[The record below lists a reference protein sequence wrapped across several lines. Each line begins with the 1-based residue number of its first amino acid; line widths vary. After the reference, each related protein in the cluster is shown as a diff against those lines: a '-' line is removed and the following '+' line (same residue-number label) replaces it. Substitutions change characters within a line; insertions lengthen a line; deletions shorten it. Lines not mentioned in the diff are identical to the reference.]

1 LKQQLAHRYA
11 GVVARRR
18 STCILFILVTT
29 TLGLAVGPTRAGLPF
44 QADPVVEAKIDS
56 LVRTAVDH
64 AFAGRLDEGLR
75 TIDLAHQIAPR
86 DPRIGLTR
94 FRLLRENYPTGMFEK
109 ERARAG
115 EPALLDQL
123 DHTIA
128 ICDSTLELDEDN
140 AAAYLYRGWAYMNK
154 AQTHLIARRMRAAA
168 GASRRAKSDLDTF
181 YEYRPEGDPDA
192 ATVLGAYLYYA
203 DTLPGFF
210 KFLRWLIR
218 VPGGDRERGLELVR
232 DGAAGD
238 GYTSQ
243 DARLILAVTYF
254 LFDGNLEDGRRML
267 LDAAKQYPRHPWV
280 VVYSCALA
288 FLYPGMTGRAIVSE
302 TAVLDGW
309 DVTTRGWGEPT
320 RYRMIWSR
328 SRLYRQ
334 FGRYD
339 DALAD
344 MNQVVEDSP
353 PLPHWVRA
361 STHLMAIELAGN
373 LGRAG
378 DVERLCGSVPDDEA
392 YESVL
397 ESVEKACGRVSGERE
412 ADVFAEL
419 GKVRTVLYSGYVERA
434 ARLLERV
441 TDKYGGN
448 IRSRF
453 LEAEVA
459 RERGLYFDA
468 LDAYADVEAMA
479 KEAGNVPMR
488 TDALVR
494 MGEIYLNLHDYKRAA
509 QSYEKAKKIEPNE
522 TMFANIIQ
530 ARLRYIDRRT
540 D

>member
-1 LKQQLAHRYA
+1 M
-11 GVVARRR
+11 VTRRR
-18 STCILFILVTT
+18 ATCILFLLVTT
-29 TLGLAVGPTRAGLPF
+29 FSGFTAGPTRAGLPV

-56 LVRTAVDH
+56 LVRAAVEH

-75 TIDLAHQIAPR
+75 TVDLAQEVAPR

-123 DHTIA
+123 EHTIA
-128 ICDSTLELDEDN
+128 ICDSTLELDEDD
-140 AAAYLYRGWAYMNK
+140 ATAFLYRGWAYMNK

-181 YEYRPEGDPDA
+181 YEYHPQGDPDA

-210 KFLRWLIR
+210 KFLRWLVR

-243 DARLILAVTYF
+243 DAKLILAVTYF

-267 LDAAKQYPRHPWV
+267 AEAAKQYPRHPWV
-280 VVYSCALA
+280 VVYSSALA

-302 TAVLDGW
+302 SAALDGW
-309 DVTTRGWGEPT
+309 NDTIRGWGEPT

-334 FGRYD
+334 LGRYD

-344 MNQVVEDSP
+344 MDQIVEDSP

-361 STHLMAIELAGN
+361 STHLMAIELTGN

-378 DVERLCGSVPDDEA
+378 DLERLCESVPDEDA
-392 YESVL
+392 YKSVL
-397 ESVEKACGRVSGERE
+397 ESVEKACGNVSGERE
-412 ADVFAEL
+412 AEVFAEL
-419 GKVRTVLYSGYVERA
+419 GKVRTVLYSGYVEKA
-434 ARLLERV
+434 ARLLERT
-441 TDKYGGN
+441 TDKYGDN
-448 IRSRF
+448 IHSRY

-468 LDAYADVEAMA
+468 LDAYADVEAQA
-479 KEAGNVPMR
+479 KKAGMIPMR
-488 TDALVR
+488 TEALVR
-494 MGEIYLNLHDYKRAA
+494 MGEIYLNLRDYERAA
-509 QSYEKAKKIEPNE
+509 QSYEKAKKIEPSE

-530 ARLRYIDRRT
+530 ARLRYIDRHT